1 MWSKGAVV
9 VVKHGDE
16 AMADAMEKG
25 LEIKK
30 KSDPNKDAETDLM
43 KKRNSEFWK
52 EKIEKAEYDY
62 GYNYIPPKWLE
73 KVRSFFA
80 LIVYGLTMF
89 VDKYMR
95 IHE

>member
-30 KSDPNKDAETDLM
+30 KLNSNEEAKTDLM

-52 EKIEKAEYDY
+52 EAIEKAEYDY
-62 GYNYIPPKWLE
+62 GHNYIPPKWLE